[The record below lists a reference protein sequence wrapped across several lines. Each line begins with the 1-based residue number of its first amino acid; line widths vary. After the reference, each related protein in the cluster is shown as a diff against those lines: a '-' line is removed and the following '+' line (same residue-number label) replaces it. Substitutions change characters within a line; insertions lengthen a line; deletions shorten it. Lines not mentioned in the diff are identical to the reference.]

1 MYKHKELP
9 TLAVDTRE
17 AARMLGLSPR
27 SIQNYI
33 KVKLLPARK
42 IGKRTVLLVK
52 DLEAFLKRDQPSPVS
67 K

>member
-1 MYKHKELP
+1 
-9 TLAVDTRE
+9 
-17 AARMLGLSPR
+17 MLGISPR
-27 SIQNYI
+27 SIQNYV
-33 KVKLLPARK
+33 KVKTLPARK